1 MWSLTTPDHREQKER
16 GRNRA
21 RRMRW
26 NCTRRITRIEGEE
39 VDTWESGTRPF
50 FGPVSFTP
58 GIFRSSIKKPS
69 IFKVKFHRVTSRVY
83 EREPFDRTRAS
94 KKTIDCTWFHL
105 PQTFCYYY
113 IPAEM
118 IKIYY
123 SIIPKADIFSYA
135 AIQKFFVS
143 LKYLNFVVIRFLIQN
158 LFFLIII

>member
-83 EREPFDRTRAS
+83 EREPLDWTRAR
-94 KKTIDCTWFHL
+94 KKRSIVLDF
-105 PQTFCYYY
+105 
-113 IPAEM
+113 
-118 IKIYY
+118 IYRKR
-123 SIIPKADIFSYA
+123 SA
-135 AIQKFFVS
+135 
-143 LKYLNFVVIRFLIQN
+143 
-158 LFFLIII
+158 IIIYRQKL